1 MAGYIGN
8 FPTAL
13 PLTSSDLPDDIVTS
27 AKIADG
33 TITATDTDGSI
44 GKPAFKNLII
54 NGDMSIA
61 QRGTSV
67 SSVTTTGYRTCDRFQ
82 PVMSSAGTWTI
93 SQSTDVPTGEGFA
106 TSFKMD
112 CTTADASLSASD
124 YLIVRTLL
132 EGQNLQKLKFGTSS
146 AESLT
151 LSFWVRSN
159 KTGIYAVWFY
169 ADVGNKSFSKTYT
182 IDSADTWEK
191 KTITINGDTASSFSN
206 NNSIGLR
213 INWYL
218 ASGTTYTSGTL
229 PTDWQTDS
237 NGDRA
242 VGQVNLADNTANEW
256 YITGVQLEVGTS
268 ASDFEFLPYDLNLDR
283 CERYYQILAG
293 MVGQHNGTDSHLAI
307 SFRKQMRAQGTLS
320 CPSNTIG
327 FTDGYAG
334 QYTTTTANPSWTSS
348 YYNYGGRVQIFNLP
362 SLTGDARRGTM
373 IHNIGSGLIIDS
385 EL

>member
-1 MAGYIGN
+1 
-8 FPTAL
+8 
-13 PLTSSDLPDDIVTS
+13 
-27 AKIADG
+27 
-33 TITATDTDGSI
+33 
-44 GKPAFKNLII
+44 
-54 NGDMSIA
+54 
-61 QRGTSV
+61 
-67 SSVTTTGYRTCDRFQ
+67 
-82 PVMSSAGTWTI
+82 
-93 SQSTDVPTGEGFA
+93 
-106 TSFKMD
+106 MD

-229 PTDWQTDS
+229 PTDWQSDS

>member
-1 MAGYIGN
+1 M
-8 FPTAL
+8 
-13 PLTSSDLPDDIVTS
+13 
-27 AKIADG
+27 
-33 TITATDTDGSI
+33 
-44 GKPAFKNLII
+44 
-54 NGDMSIA
+54 
-61 QRGTSV
+61 
-67 SSVTTTGYRTCDRFQ
+67 
-82 PVMSSAGTWTI
+82 
-93 SQSTDVPTGEGFA
+93 SQSTDVPSGQGFA
-106 TSFKMD
+106 TSLKMD

-268 ASDFEFLPYDLNLDR
+268 ATPFEFLPYDVNLKR
-283 CERYYQILAG
+283 CRRYYFKPEF
-293 MVGQHNGTDSHLAI
+293 GTEHYLNTIDSDNT
-307 SFRKQMRAQGTLS
+307 FRRTNIVHPNSMRASPTGTVTTSLGGGGTHS
-320 CPSNTIG
+320 AGKPTVSGTNKDSSAINGDLTG
-327 FTDGYAG
+327 NAGYARIV
-334 QYTTTTANPSWTSS
+334 T
-348 YYNYGGRVQIFNLP
+348 
-362 SLTGDARRGTM
+362 LTLDA
-373 IHNIGSGLIIDS
+373 

>member
-1 MAGYIGN
+1 MALSTIPFSGLGADASNQGVN
-8 FPTAL
+8 FR
-13 PLTSSDLPDDIVTS
+13 
-27 AKIADG
+27 
-33 TITATDTDGSI
+33 
-44 GKPAFKNLII
+44 NLII

-61 QRGTSV
+61 QRGTST
-67 SSVTTTGYRTCDRFQ
+67 SSITSGGYKTLDRFNIDIN
-82 PVMSSAGTWTI
+82 SAGTWTM
-93 SQSTDVPTGEGFA
+93 SQSTTVPSGQGFA
-106 TSFKMD
+106 TSLKMD

-229 PTDWQTDS
+229 PTNWQSDS

-268 ASDFEFLPYDLNLDR
+268 ASDFEFLPYDVNLQR
-283 CERYYQILAG
+283 CKRYYEMISDGRLDSDGVVATAMCHQTNVIILNYQWYPKRTTPSISQ
-293 MVGQHNGTDSHLAI
+293 VSGTNF
-307 SFRKQMRAQGTLS
+307 FRFQRSGGVEDFNSIKIYLPNA
-320 CPSNTIG
+320 
-327 FTDGYAG
+327 
-334 QYTTTTANPSWTSS
+334 TT
-348 YYNYGGRVQIFNLP
+348 
-362 SLTGDARRGTM
+362 
-373 IHNIGSGLIIDS
+373 GLIYTDDGVTATTGQVGWVNMNS
-385 EL
+385 ATGYVALDAEL

>member
-1 MAGYIGN
+1 MALTTL
-8 FPTAL
+8 PTAAFATGSVG
-13 PLTSSDLPDDIVTS
+13 TSQL
-27 AKIADG
+27 ADG
-33 TITATDTDGSI
+33 AVTTEKLVADVN
-44 GKPAFKNLII
+44 FRNLII

-61 QRGTSV
+61 QRSTSV
-67 SSVTTTGYRTCDRFQ
+67 SSITSGGYKTLDRFNIDIN
-82 PVMSSAGTWTI
+82 SAGTWTM
-93 SQSTDVPTGEGFA
+93 SQSTTVPSGQGFA
-106 TSFKMD
+106 TSLKMD

-132 EGQNLQKLKFGTSS
+132 EGQNLQQLKFGTSS

-159 KTGIYAVWFY
+159 KTGTYAVWFY

-218 ASGTTYTSGTL
+218 AAGTTYTSGTL

-268 ASDFEFLPYDLNLDR
+268 ASDFEFLPYDVNLQR
-283 CERYYQILAG
+283 CQRYFEQTYAMGTATGTATGSGSSRVSGTTDASSNITYNQPFRVVKRANPTITTY
-293 MVGQHNGTDSHLAI
+293 NGSGTSGVWNYTRSGA
-307 SFRKQMRAQGTLS
+307 SGTLS
-320 CPSNTIG
+320 TNNW
-327 FTDGYAG
+327 
-334 QYTTTTANPSWTSS
+334 TTNNKLVGLYWTV
-348 YYNYGGRVQIFNLP
+348 GGGWNFAIAQTEGHWVA
-362 SLTGDARRGTM
+362 DA
-373 IHNIGSGLIIDS
+373 

>member
-1 MAGYIGN
+1 MALSTIPFSGLGADASNQGVN
-8 FPTAL
+8 FR
-13 PLTSSDLPDDIVTS
+13 
-27 AKIADG
+27 
-33 TITATDTDGSI
+33 
-44 GKPAFKNLII
+44 NLLI

-61 QRGTSV
+61 QRATSV
-67 SSVTTTGYRTCDRFQ
+67 SSITSGGYKTLDRFNIDIN
-82 PVMSSAGTWTI
+82 SAGTWTM
-93 SQSTDVPTGEGFA
+93 SQSTTVPSGQGFA
-106 TSFKMD
+106 TSLKMD

-132 EGQNLQKLKFGTSS
+132 EGQNLQQLKFGTSS

-159 KTGIYAVWFY
+159 KTGTYAVWFY

-229 PTDWQTDS
+229 PTNWQSDS

-256 YITGVQLEVGTS
+256 YITGVQLEVGTT
-268 ASDFEFLPYDLNLDR
+268 ASDFEFLPYDVNFQRCQRYFESSCAPLQNPSDGISSVFIMDQAGAHPIYQPMFFNTSKRAVPTMTFYNGSDGSTGTWRTNLSTN
-283 CERYYQILAG
+283 
-293 MVGQHNGTDSHLAI
+293 VTVS
-307 SFRKQMRAQGTLS
+307 TV
-320 CPSNTIG
+320 TIKVQG
-327 FTDGYAG
+327 FTINSNDLGVEGASSNG
-334 QYTTTTANPSWTSS
+334 SWEA
-348 YYNYGGRVQIFNLP
+348 
-362 SLTGDARRGTM
+362 DA
-373 IHNIGSGLIIDS
+373 